1 MKKLLVLV
9 FIIAGSFAASS
20 AYSQVHVDVNFEK
33 DYPGHTYYTYPKWH
47 GHYQDK
53 EYYQHYKV
61 RFEREHKTYFHG
73 REFDHDRYDHDH
85 HSKNRH

>member
-9 FIIAGSFAASS
+9 FIIAGIFAVNS

-33 DYPGHTYYTYPKWH
+33 DYPGHTYYAYPKWH

-73 REFDHDRYDHDH
+73 RDFDHDRYDREH
-85 HSKNRH
+85 HSRDRH